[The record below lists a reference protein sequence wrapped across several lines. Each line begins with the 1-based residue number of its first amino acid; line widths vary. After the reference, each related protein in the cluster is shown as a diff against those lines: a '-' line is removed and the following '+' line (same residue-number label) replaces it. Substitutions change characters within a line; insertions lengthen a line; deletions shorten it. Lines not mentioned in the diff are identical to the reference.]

1 MPPLDDLS
9 LKIGALSSGVEELT
23 RQTRSLFERADD
35 AALRTKE
42 IEVTLLQVTGALKS
56 IQADLG
62 ELRALK
68 DRGYGVFLAI
78 SLLAGGAGALATK
91 LLAVIK

>member
-9 LKIGALSSGVEELT
+9 LRLGSLMAGVEELT

-35 AALRTKE
+35 AASRMKE
-42 IEVTLLQVTGALKS
+42 IEVTLTHVTSALKS
-56 IQADLG
+56 IQTDMA
-62 ELRALK
+62 ELRSLK
-68 DRGYGVFLAI
+68 DRGYGVFLAV

-91 LLAVIK
+91 LVAVIK